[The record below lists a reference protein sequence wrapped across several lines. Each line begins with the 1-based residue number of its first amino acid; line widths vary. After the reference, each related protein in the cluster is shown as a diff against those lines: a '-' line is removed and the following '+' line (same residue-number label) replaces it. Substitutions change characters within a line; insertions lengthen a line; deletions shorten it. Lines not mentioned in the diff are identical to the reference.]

1 MSTLILGLVLFLG
14 VHSVS
19 IFAPAWRDTM
29 AARLGLWPWK
39 IVYAL
44 VSIAGFVLI
53 IQGYAAARL
62 APVVLWVPPAAM
74 RHVAATLMLPVFILL
89 LATYLPGRIQAA
101 AKHPMLVATKL
112 WAVSHLLANGML
124 ADVVLFGGFLAW
136 AVADRI
142 SLKRRPAR
150 ALPAA
155 PPSKLNDVI
164 AVVGGIALYGLFA
177 MVLHSRWI
185 GVAPFGGG

>member
-14 VHSVS
+14 AHSTS
-19 IFAPAWRDTM
+19 IVAPAWRDAM
-29 AARLGLWPWK
+29 AARLGQWPWK
-39 IVYAL
+39 LLYAA
-44 VSIAGFVLI
+44 VAIAGFVLI
-53 IQGYAAARL
+53 LRGYAAARL
-62 APVVLWVPPAAM
+62 EPVPLWVPPAPM

-89 LATYLPGRIQAA
+89 LAAYLPGRIKSA

-112 WAVSHLLANGML
+112 WAVAHLLSNGML
-124 ADVVLFGGFLAW
+124 ADVVLFGAFLVW

-142 SLKRRPAR
+142 SLNRRPAR
-150 ALPAA
+150 PIPGA

-164 AVVGGIALYGLFA
+164 AVVGGIGLYGLFA
-177 MVLHSRWI
+177 FVLHARWI